1 MIGKGMKRGFDN
13 VGGWFNRS
21 DFIDRQKVDMELTPV
36 NLSSVVPRLS
46 VILQDGRALGGECQ
60 EINNRIF
67 VWIPGL
73 VFFLAL
79 AAAVE

>member
-60 EINNRIF
+60 KINDRIF